1 MDSFLNVCRV
11 SFHICDISF
20 NIIFMTLAFHEEIF
34 RLGLN
39 IVISVYLGC
48 LLYVLTVE
56 LL

>member
-1 MDSFLNVCRV
+1 
-11 SFHICDISF
+11 
-20 NIIFMTLAFHEEIF
+20 MTLAFHEEIF